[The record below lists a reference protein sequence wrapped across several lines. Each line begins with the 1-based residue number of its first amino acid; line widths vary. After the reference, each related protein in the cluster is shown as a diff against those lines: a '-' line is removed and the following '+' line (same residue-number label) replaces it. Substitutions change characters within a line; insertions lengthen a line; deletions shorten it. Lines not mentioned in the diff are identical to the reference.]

1 MYTKL
6 DGVLSAPIT
15 VFGENEEIDEA
26 ATREHIN
33 FLINHGISA
42 LITLAFTGEF
52 ASLSVEERKCVIE
65 FTVDEVN
72 GRVPVIAGIS
82 DSNMRTVLELGHFS
96 ADVGADAV
104 FVLTPYLYSYTERE
118 IVEFFKTVAAEIR
131 LHIQIYNTPAAG
143 RNLSPAV
150 ISELSEIN
158 NIMSLKESNTA
169 QIADVL
175 NLVGDRLTVF
185 CGRDTYLLE
194 TLVLGGAGPTSVTGI
209 VVPDHVVALYDA
221 WKQGDI
227 EKARKLQ
234 YDIIPLT
241 NLLVRRS
248 YPAGIKAAL
257 DLIGLKGGRPRRP
270 LTPYTE
276 EERKPIRKAL
286 EALGVL

>member
-15 VFGENEEIDEA
+15 VFAENEEIDEA

-52 ASLSVEERKCVIE
+52 ASLSVEERKRVIK
-65 FTVDEVN
+65 FTVEEVN

-82 DSNMRTVLELGHFS
+82 DSSMRTVLELGHFS
-96 ADVGADAV
+96 AEVGADAV
-104 FVLTPYLYSYTERE
+104 FVLTPYLYSYTDRE
-118 IVEFFKTVAAEIR
+118 IVEFFEAVAAEIK

-143 RNLSPAV
+143 RNLSPA
-150 ISELSEIN
+150 IIKELSAID
-158 NIMSLKESNTA
+158 NIMSLKESNTS

-175 NLVGDRLTVF
+175 NLVGDKLTVF

-209 VVPDHVVALYDA
+209 VVPDRVVALYDA
-221 WKQGDI
+221 WMLGDI

-270 LTPYTE
+270 LTPYTD
-276 EERKPIRKAL
+276 EERKPLRKEL